1 MRLGFTIQ
9 EAYIILLVGLTVLI
23 AAGTAYGAWALDH
36 VKDPERRNRLL
47 TVHSRMRMGWWLI
60 E

>member
-23 AAGTAYGAWALDH
+23 AAGTAYGAWAIEH
-36 VKDPERRNRLL
+36 VTDAVRRNRLL
-47 TVHSRMRMGWWLI
+47 TVHSRVRMAGG
-60 E
+60 